1 MGVSLQ
7 HPPLNF
13 FLSTRMNITTFTI
26 NLTLF
31 TKHKRTPK
39 IIQGHHPLSRFK
51 PIKPSEAQKQKG
63 EGEKKKART
72 PIAYF
77 G

>member
-1 MGVSLQ
+1 
-7 HPPLNF
+7 
-13 FLSTRMNITTFTI
+13 MNITTFTI

-72 PIAYF
+72 PIAYLTDAIVPLDLI
-77 G
+77 